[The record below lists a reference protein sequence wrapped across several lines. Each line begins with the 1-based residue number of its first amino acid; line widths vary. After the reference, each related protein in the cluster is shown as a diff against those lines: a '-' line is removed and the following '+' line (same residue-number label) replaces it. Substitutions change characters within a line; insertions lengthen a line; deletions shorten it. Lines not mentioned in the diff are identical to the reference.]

1 MAGDMAALTGD
12 LAAESADLFAVVSG
26 LAEPDWRRETPPAGW
41 TIRDQVAHLAYF
53 DEVATR
59 SAVDPDGSRR
69 EAAELAATGDD
80 VAEQVVGRSRDR
92 SGANVLAWLHAA
104 RGDYLDAFRA
114 LDPALSLPWFGP
126 PRRCVH
132 RMCTTG
138 PRRPCFG
145 RS

>member
-1 MAGDMAALTGD
+1 MAADMAALTGD

-26 LAEPDWRRETPPAGW
+26 LAEPDWRRETPSAGW

-59 SAVDPDGSRR
+59 SAVDPDGFRR

-92 SGANVLAWLHAA
+92 SGANVLAWPPTPRPPRPHQGSCAA
-104 RGDYLDAFRA
+104 ASSRPSTR
-114 LDPALSLPWFGP
+114 PWFSRQPRPGTSK
-126 PRRCVH
+126 PRRW
-132 RMCTTG
+132 
-138 PRRPCFG
+138 
-145 RS
+145 S